1 MFHIIT
7 ETSTALDEYRRN
19 LYQISAPH
27 RTEEGSGGAPPLT
40 AEEVEALTLTAEANR
55 VL

>member
-1 MFHIIT
+1 MNIEGIRT
-7 ETSTALDEYRRN
+7 RYLR
-19 LYQISAPH
+19 PH
-27 RTEEGSGGAPPLT
+27 RTEEGSGRAPPLT